1 MQSTQTHSSD
11 SRHSSQM
18 GTLYIVATP
27 IGNLS
32 DMSFRAVETL
42 SAVDRIYAEDT
53 RNSVKLLQHY
63 EINNKLVALHD
74 HNEEQKINELALLL
88 AEGKDLALISD
99 AGTPLISDPGYK
111 LVRELGKQQFSIM
124 TIPGPSA
131 MIAALSIAGI
141 ATDKF
146 TFEGF
151 LPAKKGAR
159 LQSLELNLKQSYT
172 QVYYESSHRI
182 VASVEAMI
190 EVMGGDREVALARE
204 LTKLFEQIFRG
215 TLKQLHEWLLAD
227 KHHQKGEF
235 VLVLS
240 GYQGDISLTGS
251 AMDSEQ
257 LLKILIKELPVKQA
271 ASIAAKVSGLSKNE
285 AYKLA
290 LSLKND

>member
-1 MQSTQTHSSD
+1 MQTHSSD
-11 SRHSSQM
+11 SHHSSQM

-63 EINNKLVALHD
+63 EISNKLVALHD
-74 HNEEQKINELALLL
+74 HNEEQKINEFALLL

-111 LVRELGKQQFSIM
+111 LVRELGKQHFNIM

-151 LPAKKGAR
+151 LPAKKGVR
-159 LQSLELNLKQSYT
+159 LQSLELNLKQPYT

-190 EVMGGDREVALARE
+190 EVMGDDREIALARE

-227 KHHQKGEF
+227 INHQKGEF
-235 VLVLS
+235 VLVMA
-240 GYQGDISLTGS
+240 GYQGDTSLTGS

-290 LSLKND
+290 LTLRKL

>member
-1 MQSTQTHSSD
+1 MQDMQANRSNH
-11 SRHSSQM
+11 
-18 GTLYIVATP
+18 GTLFIVATP

-42 SAVDRIYAEDT
+42 SLVDRIYAEDT
-53 RNSVKLLQHY
+53 RNSVRLLQHY
-63 EINNKLVALHD
+63 EISNKLVALHD
-74 HNEEQKINELALLL
+74 HNEERKINELALLL

-111 LVRELGKQQFSIM
+111 LVRDLGKQGANIM

-159 LQSLELNLKQSYT
+159 IQSLEANQKQSYT

-182 VASVEAMI
+182 VASVEAMAA
-190 EVMGGDREVALARE
+190 VMGDDRQVVLARE
-204 LTKLFEQIFRG
+204 LTKLYEQVFRG
-215 TLKQLHEWLLAD
+215 TLQELHEWLLAD
-227 KHHQKGEF
+227 NNHQRGEF
-235 VLVLS
+235 VVVLA
-240 GYQGDISLTGS
+240 GYEGDTSLTGA
-251 AMDSEQ
+251 AMDTEQ
-257 LLKILIKELPVKQA
+257 LLKILINELPVKQA
-271 ASIAAKVSGLSKNE
+271 ASIAAKISGLSKNE

-290 LSLKND
+290 LALK